1 MSYTTKLKY
10 FAMRYMPMMFIHYRS
25 VIFLCLCFCAAC
37 LSAQKPALVL
47 SKSPIQCFRFEQAKT
62 SCDLRLLIA
71 GSKNSAW
78 PAPPPL
84 SVVPRWEAG
93 ELPFFCKVEHQWG
106 KKMAL
111 PVKFRLGSVQYVDAL
126 EGKGKSP
133 H

>member
-1 MSYTTKLKY
+1 
-10 FAMRYMPMMFIHYRS
+10 MRYLPMMFVHDRIAVVLY
-25 VIFLCLCFCAAC
+25 LCLCAAC

-47 SKSPIQCFRFEQAKT
+47 SKSPIQCFRFEQTRA
-62 SCDLRLLIA
+62 SCNLRLLIA
-71 GSKNSAW
+71 GSENIAW

-84 SVVPRWEAG
+84 SVVPRWDANQ
-93 ELPFFCKVEHQWG
+93 LPFFCKVEHQWG

-126 EGKGKSP
+126 EGKDKSP